1 MPLGRQAQRWRAV
14 IPQDECGSSQTVNSA
29 RPGGAAADPAAKTQ
43 RVEKHLETH
52 ELMEA
57 EDLYPILGQAKGI
70 TSQLPGT

>member
-1 MPLGRQAQRWRAV
+1 
-14 IPQDECGSSQTVNSA
+14 
-29 RPGGAAADPAAKTQ
+29 
-43 RVEKHLETH
+43 VEKHLETH